1 MPLKSI
7 AQQLFHAFGYHVS
20 SYRRDRC
27 GVDPVLDMTRFVPD
41 GSQRT
46 IFDVGANRGQF
57 LNQLRL
63 HYSQAA
69 IHSFEPS
76 PATFQALSAKTA
88 GMANVSTWNLALGA
102 RAGKSTLLENVSSD
116 MSSMLELGSQGH
128 GRVEKHTEIDIQTVD
143 DFCQKHSISRVDI
156 LKSDTQGYD
165 LEVFKGAERMMREN
179 RIGLVYSE
187 ITFDEIY
194 KNLPPIDEILRF
206 LRERDF
212 VLAAFYKMEFKR
224 PIVGWTDA
232 LFVNR
237 QLLNTTLGSAAGSN
251 GS

>member
-7 AQQLFHAFGYHVS
+7 AQQLFHAFGYHLS

-27 GVDPVLDMTRFVPD
+27 GIDPLQDMTRFVPD
-41 GSQRT
+41 GSDRT

-57 LNQLRL
+57 LDQLRL
-63 HYSQAA
+63 RFPKAR

-76 PATFQALSAKTA
+76 PATFQALSAKVA
-88 GMANVSTWNLALGA
+88 GMTNVSTWNLALGA
-102 RAGKSTLLENVSSD
+102 NAGKSMLLENVSSD
-116 MSSMLELGSQGH
+116 MSSMLQLGSQGW
-128 GRVEKHTEIDIQTVD
+128 GRIEKQTEIDIQSVD
-143 DFCQKHSISRVDI
+143 DFCQEHSISRVDI

-194 KNLPPIDEILRF
+194 KNLPPFDEILRF

-212 VLAAFYKMEFKR
+212 VLAAFYKMEFRR

-237 QLLNTTLGSAAGSN
+237 QLLNRTLGPQRPSN
-251 GS
+251 GI